1 MCKRVRS
8 QTSAVY
14 GSWAGATLTQFTIR
28 PGMLQVAKASRN
40 TLPIRPWKFPSPG
53 VPAHTLFGFSAGW
66 VPPSLSSLS
75 PSASPLH
82 TTPPT
87 AAAATQPDASQT
99 AGSASPGASSDKL
112 EGGQALAGLRSY
124 ASDTESSSSG
134 SGDFASDAK
143 NETLGPFF

>member
-1 MCKRVRS
+1 MCQMR
-8 QTSAVY
+8 
-14 GSWAGATLTQFTIR
+14 
-28 PGMLQVAKASRN
+28 RN
-40 TLPIRPWKFPSPG
+40 DEPLSVG
-53 VPAHTLFGFSAGW
+53 GW